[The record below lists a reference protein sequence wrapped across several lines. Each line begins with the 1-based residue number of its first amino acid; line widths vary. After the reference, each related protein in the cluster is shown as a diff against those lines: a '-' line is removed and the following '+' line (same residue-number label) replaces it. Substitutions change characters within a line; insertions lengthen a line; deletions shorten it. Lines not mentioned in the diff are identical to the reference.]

1 MHVQATLRD
10 VNPDKNTLQCHHPIP
25 FLPAGES
32 PSNCAGVRMKGGAGA
47 LLDTGQT
54 TTIAYGRSAA
64 AAHDLAL
71 ALRYDAH
78 YDPDPADK
86 IASLR
91 SQ

>member
-1 MHVQATLRD
+1 
-10 VNPDKNTLQCHHPIP
+10 
-25 FLPAGES
+25 
-32 PSNCAGVRMKGGAGA
+32 MKGGAGA

-71 ALRYDAH
+71 ALRYGAH

-91 SQ
+91 SR